1 MKQIPLLVCLLL
13 ASVTAT
19 AGKDRPGHAL
29 PHPKNIIIMIAD
41 GMGYNHVR
49 AANLYLGKEA
59 QPFEQFPVRL
69 AMCTYPAR
77 AGSYK
82 ADDPSA
88 STLPAGYNPSLAW
101 KDTAFLKHSVTESAA
116 AATALATG
124 VKTYNNALGVGVNG
138 DTLENLCER
147 AKALGKSAGVVTTV
161 EFSHATPAGFVA
173 HNRSR
178 VNYTEIARDMLL
190 RSRCDV
196 IMGCGDP
203 MYDANGK
210 AVAGRWNNT
219 KYVADSAFWLQM
231 VQGSGT
237 RTTFDLKGNQLT
249 VADADGD
256 GHSDPW
262 TVIRTAEDFRS
273 LASGKAPSRMLSC
286 AEVFET
292 LQASRSP
299 LNGETKNSLPY
310 TTPLNTTVP
319 TLAEMSR
326 GALNVLS
333 ANRKGFFLMIEGGAT
348 DWASHDNH
356 KGRLIEEMTGFFEAV
371 AAVTEWIEAHGGWE
385 KNLLIVTG
393 DHETGLLWG
402 DKPFEPLT
410 GKGKGELPVMTFFS
424 GDHTNSLIPFFAK
437 GAGSVL
443 FNSFADENDGVR
455 GPFIQN
461 AEVAQGV
468 KLLWQK

>member
-1 MKQIPLLVCLLL
+1 MKPAIPILCLFFAACLPP
-13 ASVTAT
+13 AA
-19 AGKDRPGHAL
+19 AKDPSL
-29 PHPKNIIIMIAD
+29 PRPKNIIILIAD
-41 GMGYNHVR
+41 GMGYNHIR
-49 AANLYLGKEA
+49 AANLYLGRES

-82 ADDPSA
+82 AGDPSA
-88 STLPAGYNPSLAW
+88 STLPWGYNPSLAW
-101 KDTAFLKHSVTESAA
+101 KDTAFLKHAVTESAA

-124 VKTYNNALGVGVNG
+124 IKTYNNAVGVGVNG

-147 AKALGKSAGVVTTV
+147 AKALGKSAGVVTSV
-161 EFSHATPAGFVA
+161 EFSHATPAGFTV

-178 VNYTEIARDMLL
+178 VNYSEIARDMLL

-203 MYDANGK
+203 MFDNDGK
-210 AVAGRWNNT
+210 LKAGRWNDA
-219 KYVADSAFWLQM
+219 KYVVDSAFWIQL
-231 VQGSGT
+231 VRGSGQ
-237 RTTFDLKGNQLT
+237 RTDFDLKEGRMTL
-249 VADADGD
+249 ADANGD
-256 GHSDPW
+256 GRPDPW
-262 TVIRTAEDFRS
+262 TVVRSPEEFRS
-273 LASGKAPSRMLSC
+273 LIAGKTPARVLGC
-286 AEVFET
+286 ARVHET
-292 LQASRSP
+292 LQESRTSQ
-299 LNGETKNSLPY
+299 NGETKNSPPY
-310 TTPLNTTVP
+310 LTPFNLTVP
-319 TLAEMSR
+319 TLAEMSL

-348 DWASHDNH
+348 DWASHDNR
-356 KGRLIEEMTGFFEAV
+356 KGRLIEEMTGFFETV
-371 AAVTEWIEAHGGWE
+371 GAVTSWIEQHGGWE

-402 DKPFEPLT
+402 DKPFEPLA
-410 GKGKGELPVMTFFS
+410 GRGKGELPTMTFYS
-424 GDHTNSLIPFFAK
+424 GDHSSSLIPFFAK
-437 GAGSVL
+437 GTGSEL
-443 FNSFADENDGVR
+443 FRSFADENDGVR